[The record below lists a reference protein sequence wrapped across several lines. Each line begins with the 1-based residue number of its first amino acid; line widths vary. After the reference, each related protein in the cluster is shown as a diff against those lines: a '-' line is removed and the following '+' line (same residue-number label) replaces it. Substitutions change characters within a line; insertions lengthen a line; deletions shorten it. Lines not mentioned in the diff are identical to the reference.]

1 MVETPTPFGTS
12 NGALTRFGQAFAAVC
27 RGLIESLPGQL
38 LMLTVGFIA
47 IGVVLVYFPA
57 SASFRLQW
65 MMDRAEAA
73 HLAALAADVAPGG
86 MLDEDEVWALLTGV
100 DAVAVSRVRNGM
112 NELVLYAGPIEGPV
126 TESDVRTTGWMGHVR
141 DTVSAQTSPPGRFL
155 RIRATPMGRPDEL
168 IDVIVSEAP
177 LKAELAAF
185 ARRYLAYSVLIALA
199 VGATIYLSLF
209 YLFVRPMRR
218 LATAMIRFRDAPND
232 PARTIRPGG
241 ARNEIGQAETEL
253 ARMQTEIRQALH
265 QRERL
270 AALGEAVATIN
281 HDLRNVLASAQ
292 LVSDRLA
299 TDSDERV
306 RGMGQRLV
314 RAVDRGV
321 RLCEATLEFGRAEET
336 PPVRQTILLAELL
349 EEAASDALLVEGGAA
364 IEWRNR
370 VGPEQALNA
379 DPDHGHRIFLNLF
392 RNAIQAMAGSEAA
405 AILEVT
411 AIAETGNQDAGNN
424 ENDISEIRFC
434 RIEVSD
440 SGPGVPQRAQDKLFR
455 PFAGST
461 KRGGTGLGLSIA
473 RDLARAHGGDVEL
486 VSTGPEGTVF
496 VVRLPL

>member
-1 MVETPTPFGTS
+1 MVETPTPS
-12 NGALTRFGQAFAAVC
+12 SAPRGALTGLGQAIATLC

-57 SASFRLQW
+57 SAGFRLQW

-86 MLDEDEVWALLTGV
+86 ALGEDEVGALLAGA

-112 NELVLYAGPIEGPV
+112 NELVLYAGPIDGPL
-126 TESDVRTTGWMGHVR
+126 TESDVRTTGWVGHVR
-141 DTVSAQTSPPGRFL
+141 DTMATLTSQPGRFL
-155 RIRATPMGRPDEL
+155 RIRATPMGLPGEL
-168 IDVIVSEAP
+168 IDVIVPEAP
-177 LKAELAAF
+177 LKAALAAF
-185 ARRYLAYSVLIALA
+185 SRRYLAYSVLIALA
-199 VGATIYLSLF
+199 VGAIIYLSLF
-209 YLFVRPMRR
+209 YMFVRPMRR
-218 LATAMIRFRDAPND
+218 LANAMIHFRDAPND
-232 PARTIRPGG
+232 PARTIHPGG

-321 RLCEATLEFGRAEET
+321 RLCEATLEFGRAEQS
-336 PPVRQTILLAELL
+336 PPVRQTIVLAELI
-349 EEAASDALLVEGGAA
+349 EEAASDALLMAGGAS
-364 IEWRNR
+364 IEWRNA
-370 VGPEQALNA
+370 VGPQHVLNA
-379 DPDHGHRIFLNLF
+379 DPDHAHRLFLNLF
-392 RNAIQAMAGSEAA
+392 RNALQAMEGSERPAVLA
-405 AILEVT
+405 VT
-411 AIAETGNQDAGNN
+411 AISETG
-424 ENDISEIRFC
+424 FC
-434 RIEVSD
+434 RIEVRD
-440 SGPGVPQRAQDKLFR
+440 SGPGVPQRVQDKLFR

-473 RDLARAHGGDVEL
+473 RELARAHGGDIEL
-486 VSTGPEGTVF
+486 VATGTEGTVF
-496 VVRLPL
+496 AVRLPMAG

>member
-1 MVETPTPFGTS
+1 MDETPPHLPDTPPRPLNRLG
-12 NGALTRFGQAFAAVC
+12 GAVAALC

-38 LMLTVGFIA
+38 LMLTVGLIA

-57 SASFRLQW
+57 SAGFRLQW

-86 MLDEDEVWALLTGV
+86 ALGEDEVWALLAGA

-112 NELVLYAGPIEGPV
+112 NELVLYAGPIDGPLI
-126 TESDVRTTGWMGHVR
+126 ESDVRTTGWIGHVR
-141 DTVSAQTSPPGRFL
+141 DTVSTLAAEPGRFL

-168 IDVIVSEAP
+168 IDVIVPEAP
-177 LKAELAAF
+177 LKAALVSF
-185 ARRYLAYSVLIALA
+185 SRRYLAYSVLIALA
-199 VGATIYLSLF
+199 VGAIIYLSLF

-232 PARTIRPGG
+232 PARTIRPGT

-253 ARMQTEIRQALH
+253 ARMQTEIRQALQ

-314 RAVDRGV
+314 RAVARGV
-321 RLCEATLEFGRAEET
+321 RLCEATLEFGRAEES
-336 PPVRQTILLAELL
+336 PPVRQHIALAELL
-349 EEAASDALLVEGGAA
+349 DEAANDALLVEGGSKIDWLNQA
-364 IEWRNR
+364 
-370 VGPEQALNA
+370 GPEHVLHA

-392 RNAIQAMAGSEAA
+392 RNAIQAMAAGDAPA
-405 AILEVT
+405 MLEVSVSG
-411 AIAETGNQDAGNN
+411 ETG
-424 ENDISEIRFC
+424 FL
-434 RIEVSD
+434 RIEVRD
-440 SGPGVPQRAQDKLFR
+440 TGPGVPARVRDKLFR

-473 RDLARAHGGDVEL
+473 RDLARAHGGNIEL
-486 VSTGPEGTVF
+486 VSTGPDGTVF
-496 VVRLPL
+496 AVRLPV

>member
-1 MVETPTPFGTS
+1 MNDPAPPIPDAKRDPLNRLG
-12 NGALTRFGQAFAAVC
+12 GAVAVLC
-27 RGLIESLPGQL
+27 RGLTESLPGQL
-38 LMLTVGFIA
+38 LMLTVGLIA

-57 SASFRLQW
+57 SASYRLQW
-65 MMDRAEAA
+65 MVGRAEAA

-86 MLDEDEVWALLTGV
+86 ALGEDEVGALLAGA

-112 NELVLYAGPIEGPV
+112 NELVLYAGPIDGPLV
-126 TESDVRTTGWMGHVR
+126 ESDVRTTGWVGHVR
-141 DTVSAQTSPPGRFL
+141 DTVGTLTAGPGRFV
-155 RIRATPMGRPDEL
+155 RIRATPMGRRDEV
-168 IDVIVSEAP
+168 IDVIVPEAP
-177 LKAELAAF
+177 LKAGLADF
-185 ARRYLAYSVLIALA
+185 SRRYLAYSVLIALG
-199 VGATIYLSLF
+199 VGVIIYLSLF

-218 LATAMIRFRDAPND
+218 LATAMIRFRYAPHD

-321 RLCEATLEFGRAEET
+321 RLCEATLEFGRAEES
-336 PPVRQTILLAELL
+336 PPVRQRVILADLL
-349 EEAASDALLVEGGAA
+349 EEAADDALLVEGGTG
-364 IEWRNR
+364 IDWRNQA
-370 VGPEQALNA
+370 GPDQTIHA

-392 RNAIQAMAGSEAA
+392 RNAIQAMAGSDAPA
-405 AILEVT
+405 VLEVS
-411 AIAETGNQDAGNN
+411 ASAETG
-424 ENDISEIRFC
+424 FC
-434 RIEVSD
+434 RIDVRD
-440 SGPGVPQRAQDKLFR
+440 TGPGLPSRARDKLFR

-473 RDLARAHGGDVEL
+473 RELARAHGGDIEL

-496 VVRLPL
+496 AVRLPV

>member
-1 MVETPTPFGTS
+1 MPETSPPPAAPT
-12 NGALTRFGQAFAAVC
+12 GALPRMLRAIAAVC
-27 RGLIESLPGQL
+27 RGMIESLPGQL

-57 SASFRLQW
+57 SAGYRLQW

-86 MLDEDEVWALLTGV
+86 ALGEDEVWALLAGA
-100 DAVAVSRVRNGM
+100 DAVAVSRVRGGM
-112 NELVLYAGPIEGPV
+112 NELVLYAGPIDGEL
-126 TESDVRTTGWMGHVR
+126 TESDVRTTGWIGHVR
-141 DTVSAQTSPPGRFL
+141 DTIEAMTAAPGRFL

-168 IDVIVSEAP
+168 IDVIVPEAP
-177 LKAELAAF
+177 LKEALAVF
-185 ARRYLAYSVLIALA
+185 SRRYLVYSALIALA
-199 VGATIYLSLF
+199 VGTIIYLALF
-209 YLFVRPMRR
+209 YMFVRPMRR
-218 LATAMIRFRDAPND
+218 LATAMIRFRGAPND
-232 PARTIRPGG
+232 PSLTIRPGG

-253 ARMQTEIRQALH
+253 AQMQTEIRQALL

-299 TDSDERV
+299 MDSDDRV
-306 RGMGQRLV
+306 RGMGERLV

-321 RLCEATLEFGRAEET
+321 RLCEATLEFGRAEES
-336 PPVRQTILLAELL
+336 PPVRRSVVLTELI
-349 EEAASDALLVEGGAA
+349 EEAARDALLVEGEARVD
-364 IEWRNR
+364 WRNR
-370 VGPEQALNA
+370 VEPEHRLNA

-392 RNAIQAMAGSEAA
+392 RNAIQAMSVNASAA
-405 AILEVT
+405 AVLEVVVV
-411 AIAETGNQDAGNN
+411 
-424 ENDISEIRFC
+424 SEPGFC

-440 SGPGVPQRAQDKLFR
+440 SGPGVPPRARDNLFR

-496 VVRLPL
+496 AVRFPV